1 MRLRDP
7 AARKIDPV
15 EATVIVLLC
24 VETPDPIRFPICVS
38 PAFGHCDH
46 VRWMVK

>member
-7 AARKIDPV
+7 AARKAPA
-15 EATVIVLLC
+15 ETAAIVLRC
-24 VETPDPIRFPICVS
+24 VETPDPIRFPICLS